1 MISFYEP
8 RGPLPLASLNHSIKR
23 QMFGGS
29 FFIRFI
35 LQNKLCLDIKS
46 DTLHNLLRGNLM
58 LRREKKTNREQHLNK
73 QTT

>member
-1 MISFYEP
+1 
-8 RGPLPLASLNHSIKR
+8 
-23 QMFGGS
+23 MFGGS

-58 LRREKKTNREQHLNK
+58 LRREKKTNREQYLNK